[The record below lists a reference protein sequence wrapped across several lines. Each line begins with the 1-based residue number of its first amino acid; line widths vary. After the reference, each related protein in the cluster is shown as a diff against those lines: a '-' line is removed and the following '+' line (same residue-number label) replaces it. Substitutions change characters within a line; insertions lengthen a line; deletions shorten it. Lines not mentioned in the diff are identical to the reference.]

1 MSSYPI
7 FLLPNKTIM
16 MTAKVEGE
24 KIIMLKET
32 PFPSSKRYSISEK
45 GLAVCL
51 DNKTF
56 IIKMYLTPAHQLDLF
71 KF

>member
-1 MSSYPI
+1 MKAYPI
-7 FLLPNKTIM
+7 FLLPKGEVM
-16 MTAKVEGE
+16 MTARIDGDEIKV
-24 KIIMLKET
+24 LKKT
-32 PFPSSKRYSISEK
+32 LFPSSKRYSISEK